1 MKRSWAFSL
10 AFGGASLENEAFR
23 ARHEAPRERNSI
35 TLLPFKPTLRNL
47 ESLRALHSAVVMF
60 QNNGGRKETLSERE
74 DRRELG
80 GEGKK
85 EKNPQS
91 PRRLVS

>member
-1 MKRSWAFSL
+1 
-10 AFGGASLENEAFR
+10 
-23 ARHEAPRERNSI
+23 
-35 TLLPFKPTLRNL
+35 
-47 ESLRALHSAVVMF
+47 MF

-80 GEGKK
+80 GKGKK

-91 PRRLVS
+91 PLHFSTFLPSPAPPRPFNACYAG